1 MNVTEIRRPA
11 NMERITTPELAQTFI
26 EEQIALIKEQ
36 TGRRQ
41 EGTSC
46 TFWRSGFLSCCCT
59 FNQSHRSAV
68 SMCPCESWS
77 AS

>member
-36 TGRRQ
+36 VGDCLLY
-41 EGTSC
+41 TSDAADE
-46 TFWRSGFLSCCCT
+46 L
-59 FNQSHRSAV
+59 
-68 SMCPCESWS
+68 
-77 AS
+77 